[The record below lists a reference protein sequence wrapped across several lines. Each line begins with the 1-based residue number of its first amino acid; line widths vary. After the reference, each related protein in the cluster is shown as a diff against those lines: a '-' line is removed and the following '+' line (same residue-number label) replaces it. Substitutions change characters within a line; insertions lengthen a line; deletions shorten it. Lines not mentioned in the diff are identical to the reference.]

1 MRRRDMLKVAT
12 GAAAILSAPHIAR
25 AEHERTL
32 RFVPG
37 GDLSLLDPVFTSF
50 RATHNHAYLVFD
62 TLYGLDESLTA
73 QPQMVEGHTVENDG
87 TLWTLRLREKLEFH
101 DGSPVLARDAVASIR
116 RFGARDPFG
125 QALMAVTD
133 ELSAPSDSTLRFRL
147 TKPFPHLPAAL
158 AGSSSFTP
166 CIMPERL
173 ANTDPFH
180 QVTEMVGSGPYR
192 FLPAEFN
199 AGARSTYARF
209 TAYSPRGDGALSYTA
224 GPKVAHFDR
233 VEWLSVG
240 DTATATAA
248 LLQGEVDWLDYI
260 PTDQATLLARNQGV
274 TVEVKDAAGSIPI
287 MRFNHLYPPFD
298 NPAVRRALLG
308 AIDQAD
314 VMNAIAGADRTSWH
328 DRIGLFGPGSPMAN
342 EAGIDALSSP
352 RDYDKV
358 KRDLMAAGYRGEPI
372 VVLAVSGNPLFEGIS
387 QVGTDQL
394 RKAGMN
400 VDLQTMDLGTMFRR
414 RASKEPR
421 DKGGWN
427 VFFTFVDG
435 MFSASPATLIAIRG
449 NGKSAMDGWPDSPT
463 LEALHEAWLDTAD
476 ADAQRRIAIQMQLQ
490 MWQDVPY
497 IPMGHFVRSTAHR
510 RNIIDLPWGFA
521 AFYGVR
527 RV

>member
-1 MRRRDMLKVAT
+1 MLKQATSAVAML
-12 GAAAILSAPHIAR
+12 AAPHVAM
-25 AEHERTL
+25 AQHERTL

-62 TLYGLDESLTA
+62 TLYGLDETLTV

-87 TLWTLRLREKLEFH
+87 TLWTLRLRERLVFH

-125 QALMAVTD
+125 QALMAVTN
-133 ELSAPSDSTLRFRL
+133 ELSAPSDRTLRFRL
-147 TKPFPHLPAAL
+147 NKPFPHLPAAL

-166 CIMPERL
+166 CIMPEHL
-173 ANTDPFH
+173 ASTDPFH

-192 FLPAEFN
+192 FLPADFN

-209 TAYSPRGDGALSYTA
+209 AAYSPRGDGTPSYTA

-248 LLQGEVDWLDYI
+248 LLQGEVDWLEYV
-260 PTDQATLLARNQGV
+260 PTDQVALVARNGGV
-274 TVEVKDAAGSIPI
+274 TVEVKDSAGSIPI
-287 MRFNHLYPPFD
+287 MRFNHLYPPFN
-298 NPAVRRALLG
+298 NPAIRRALLG

-314 VMNAIAGADRTSWH
+314 VMNAVAGADRTSWH
-328 DRIGLFGPGSPMAN
+328 DRIGLFGPSSPMAN

-358 KRDLMAAGYRGEPI
+358 RRDLTDAGYRGEPI
-372 VVLAVSGNPLFEGIS
+372 VVLAVSGNTLFEAIS
-387 QVGTDQL
+387 QVGTDEL

-427 VFFTFVDG
+427 VFFTLIDG
-435 MFSASPATLIAIRG
+435 MFSASPATNIAIRG
-449 NGKSAMDGWPDSPT
+449 NGKSAMDGWPDSPK
-463 LEALHEAWLDTAD
+463 LEALHEAWLDAAD
-476 ADAQRRIAIQMQLQ
+476 ANAEKRIAVQMQLQ

-497 IPMGHFVRSTAHR
+497 IPMGHLVRSTAHR